1 MDSIKESNLLNMN
14 FASNTRQI
22 RGRYW
27 VLSGKNS
34 ASSIQYLQYID
45 LHQNCCMH
53 FWSHCIPWRTKTV
66 WLSTLKFSW
75 FFVQSTFQKICWKK
89 ANCLSQNEYD
99 KPLIQLMNK
108 QRETVLFFIQQIYYI
123 YQPVPSS
130 HATCKHICCNTE
142 KQQQLLFKK
151 PWIKQLIDITM
162 QRCPCKGEI
171 FLMGHVALTTH
182 YLLCHVKYL

>member
-22 RGRYW
+22 RERYW

-53 FWSHCIPWRTKTV
+53 FWSHCIPRRTKTV

-75 FFVQSTFQKICWKK
+75 FFVQSTCIKFVGKRQIVWVKMSMTSLKFSWWT
-89 ANCLSQNEYD
+89 
-99 KPLIQLMNK
+99 NK
-108 QRETVLFFIQQIYYI
+108 EKLFCFSFSRYTI

-130 HATCKHICCNTE
+130 HATSISIFAPILKNSNSCCSKNFE
-142 KQQQLLFKK
+142 LSN
-151 PWIKQLIDITM
+151 
-162 QRCPCKGEI
+162 
-171 FLMGHVALTTH
+171 
-182 YLLCHVKYL
+182 

>member
-1 MDSIKESNLLNMN
+1 MN

-53 FWSHCIPWRTKTV
+53 FWSHCIPKNSLIINIEIFLVLCAKHIPKNLLEKGKLFESKWVWQALNSVDEQTKRNCFVFHSADILYIPT
-66 WLSTLKFSW
+66 STIKS
-75 FFVQSTFQKICWKK
+75 C
-89 ANCLSQNEYD
+89 
-99 KPLIQLMNK
+99 
-108 QRETVLFFIQQIYYI
+108 YI
-123 YQPVPSS
+123 Y
-130 HATCKHICCNTE
+130 KHICSNTE

-162 QRCPCKGEI
+162 QRCPCKGAI

>member
-1 MDSIKESNLLNMN
+1 MLL
-14 FASNTRQI
+14 I
-22 RGRYW
+22 P
-27 VLSGKNS
+27 LSGKNS

-53 FWSHCIPWRTKTV
+53 FWSHCIPRRTKTV

-75 FFVQSTFQKICWKK
+75 FFVQSTCIKFVGKREIVWVKMSMTSLK
-89 ANCLSQNEYD
+89 FSWWT
-99 KPLIQLMNK
+99 NK
-108 QRETVLFFIQQIYYI
+108 LRETVLFFIQQIYYI

-142 KQQQLLFKK
+142 KQQKLLFKK

-162 QRCPCKGEI
+162 QRCPCKGAI
-171 FLMGHVALTTH
+171 FFMGHVALTTH
-182 YLLCHVKYL
+182 YLLCHVKYLS